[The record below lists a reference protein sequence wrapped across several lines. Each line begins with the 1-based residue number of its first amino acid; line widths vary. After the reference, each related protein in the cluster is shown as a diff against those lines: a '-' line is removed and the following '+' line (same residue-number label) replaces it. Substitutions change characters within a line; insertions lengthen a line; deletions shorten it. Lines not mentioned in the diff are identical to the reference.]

1 MKLFFRLSIIILS
14 ILVVGIIA
22 ITFIYFYLQTPIP
35 ANKIAATELAEQSAV
50 KQEEKPYILKVP
62 AGKEISAVAFE
73 LEEKGLIRSA
83 DIFYLKARLEKL
95 EIKAGRY
102 SIKSTMN
109 MSDIFALLKS
119 GKQDH
124 ISVSIPE
131 GLTASK
137 IAKLLFDSDV
147 ILSKED
153 FLKEVSNSELLQK
166 YKIPASS
173 FEGYLF
179 PDTYFFNKDIEKE
192 ELLETLTDNFNSK
205 TRDILSDENLS
216 KVGLTKEQAVIF
228 ASMVEREVRVKED
241 RPVVAGIL
249 IKRWK
254 EGMKLDVDATTQ
266 YSVAKKRLCK
276 GENYCVPNLEDI
288 YEFQWWQNNLT
299 REELDTEHPYNTRAL
314 VGLPP
319 TPISS
324 VSLSSLSSVINY
336 ESTPYYFYLTDKDGV
351 THYAKNITEH
361 NQNVA
366 KYLSN

>member
-179 PDTYFFNKDIEKE
+179 PDTYYFNPSMNPKE
-192 ELLETLTDNFNSK
+192 VIVKLVDNFFAKIDSLEISAEDMEKLHK
-205 TRDILSDENLS
+205 TVIL
-216 KVGLTKEQAVIF
+216 
-228 ASMVEREVRVKED
+228 ASIVERE
-241 RPVVAGIL
+241 
-249 IKRWK
+249 
-254 EGMKLDVDATTQ
+254 
-266 YSVAKKRLCK
+266 YS
-276 GENYCVPNLEDI
+276 
-288 YEFQWWQNNLT
+288 
-299 REELDTEHPYNTRAL
+299 REEEAPLIASVFQNRLNHHIGLESCATILYILTEIEGRPHPERITYEDLKINSLYNTYKWA
-314 VGLPP
+314 GLPVG
-319 TPISS
+319 PISNPGAI
-324 VSLSSLSSVINY
+324 SLKAASNPPKTNY
-336 ESTPYYFYLTDKDGV
+336 YYFRVVDESSGKHHFSTSLEE
-351 THYAKNITEH
+351 HAKTGRELNIK
-361 NQNVA
+361 A
-366 KYLSN
+366 AAGK